1 MFFSIFVKEQAFK
14 MKYLIGIIL
23 YSLSLNCIAQNR
35 VVIEPSKEYVQ
46 HLNSAKS
53 HKVELIKN
61 DKELNKYINS
71 GRLVKVKQ
79 RGYGWRI
86 GDLSHS
92 HSYLVPK
99 GRDIL
104 RDLAR
109 DFVKETGQNFFVV
122 TSLTR
127 TLSDQNRLRGIN
139 RNASSNDSSHNF
151 GAAFDISYVRFNHK
165 IKHDVE
171 LEKQL
176 EGLLSLYARQGKIY
190 FVKEKKIKCF
200 HVIVRNF

>member
-1 MFFSIFVKEQAFK
+1 MRN
-14 MKYLIGIIL
+14 LLIIL
-23 YSLSLNCIAQNR
+23 LFCNSLHGFAQKR
-35 VVIEPSKEYVQ
+35 VIIEPSKEYIQ

-53 HKVELIKN
+53 HNLELIKN
-61 DKELNKYINS
+61 DKHLNKYINQ
-71 GRLVKVKQ
+71 GNLVKIKQ

-104 RDLAR
+104 RSIAN

-127 TLSDQNRLRGIN
+127 TLSDQNRLRGVN
-139 RNASSNDSSHNF
+139 SNASSNDSSHNY
-151 GAAFDISYVRFNHK
+151 GAAFDISYVRFNQK
-165 IKHDVE
+165 IRPDSK
-171 LEKQL
+171 LENKL
-176 EGLLSLYARQGKIY
+176 ETILKSYVQSGKIY
-190 FVKEKKIKCF
+190 FVKEAKIKCF
-200 HVIVRNF
+200 HIIVRNY

>member
-1 MFFSIFVKEQAFK
+1 MRN
-14 MKYLIGIIL
+14 LLIIL
-23 YSLSLNCIAQNR
+23 LFCNSLHGFAQKR
-35 VVIEPSKEYVQ
+35 VIIEPSKEYIQ

-53 HKVELIKN
+53 HNLELIKN
-61 DKELNKYINS
+61 DKHLNKYINQGS
-71 GRLVKVKQ
+71 LVKIKQ

-104 RDLAR
+104 RSIAN

-127 TLSDQNRLRGIN
+127 TLSDQNRLRGVN
-139 RNASSNDSSHNF
+139 SNASSNDSSHNY
-151 GAAFDISYVRFNHK
+151 GAAFDISYVRFNQK
-165 IKHDVE
+165 IRPDSK
-171 LEKQL
+171 LENKL
-176 EGLLSLYARQGKIY
+176 ETILKSYVQSGKIY
-190 FVKEKKIKCF
+190 FVKEAKIKCF
-200 HVIVRNF
+200 HIIVRNY